1 MVGIAV
7 LGTDF
12 DEVLRYLRHSRLPGG
27 GDFVGKGLIAVAAAG
42 AGMLSIGVGFASADD
57 GNGIVAVT
65 GGRENGDANM
75 ATVSTSILPL
85 PGGHTVALLQNH
97 GCTKVVCTGGGG
109 LVDMAAGWATIDR

>member
-1 MVGIAV
+1 MKRIIS
-7 LGTDF
+7 L
-12 DEVLRYLRHSRLPGG
+12 LC
-27 GDFVGKGLIAVAAAG
+27 AVALF
-42 AGMLSIGVGFASADD
+42 LSVPVFASADD